1 MDTAHTIQIDNACDS
16 AVGFSPPVE
25 NPDDEEMIR
34 KGEKLIAASRRK
46 DHEQAKHL
54 LQEGEVNV
62 NYKDEKGNTAFHI
75 AAKNEDKTLLE
86 LLLDHPDVD
95 IHTGL
100 YLISFNFDL

>member
-1 MDTAHTIQIDNACDS
+1 MDDAQTIQMDHACDS
-16 AVGFSPPVE
+16 AGGFSLPVE

-34 KGEKLIAASRRK
+34 KGEELIAASRRG
-46 DHEQAKHL
+46 DHEQVKHL

-75 AAKNEDKTLLE
+75 AAKNEDKALLE
-86 LLLDHPDVD
+86 LLLDHQVVD

-100 YLISFNFDL
+100 FIYWTF